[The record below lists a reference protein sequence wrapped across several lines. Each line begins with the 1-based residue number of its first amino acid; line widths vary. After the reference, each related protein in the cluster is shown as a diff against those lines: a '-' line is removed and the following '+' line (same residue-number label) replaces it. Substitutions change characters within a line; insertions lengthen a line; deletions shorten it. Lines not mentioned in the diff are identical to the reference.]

1 MVSPA
6 VRKME
11 EDVERE
17 GLQQNFVIYQRSNL
31 KQKYEAIGEV
41 CKQDRA
47 KNYFNNI
54 KLRTQ

>member
-11 EDVERE
+11 EDVEKE

-47 KNYFNNI
+47 KNYLI
-54 KLRTQ
+54 I